1 MKMIFDNNT
10 LNDNSTII
18 GENITNNYYSKL
30 DKNEYKKIIERC
42 YNNCYELKIYS
53 QKDEL
58 YKLALYGLNQ
68 YDWNIEEKQ
77 HLLTIIADTSKNLR
91 EKIEYYKGASDIA
104 PNTVLG
110 KTAYNFWKKCNILL
124 TVREIFTF

>member
-1 MKMIFDNNT
+1 MGIKNNKNILDHGSIFVGRDY
-10 LNDNSTII
+10 II
-18 GENITNNYYSKL
+18 NNYSLTKE
-30 DKNEYKKIIERC
+30 EYTKIIERC
-42 YNNCYELKIYS
+42 YHNCYELKIYS

-91 EKIEYYKGASDIA
+91 EKIEYYRGASDIA

-124 TVREIFTF
+124 TVREIFTL